1 MQIVNI
7 GAATDLPKLLAELEK
22 YGAGDPD
29 VDDIQALEIELYDS
43 PDRGAAVVLGAMAE
57 KAIVKLLSRTMKEED
72 IKGNFGT
79 KIDIAYAQA
88 LFGAQT
94 KRELTI
100 IRHLRNQFAHSRKPI
115 EFTAPIVKKCCA
127 QLFYPDAPGVVIPIA
142 YVNNAPDRRLKDA
155 IDKSHPRTRY
165 SLSVHEIISR
175 VYVVHGD
182 ESDPIN
188 HLT

>member
-29 VDDIQALEIELYDS
+29 VDDIQALEIELYYS
-43 PDRGAAVVLGAMAE
+43 PDRGAAVVLGDMAE
-57 KAIVKLLSRTMKEED
+57 KAIVKLLSRIMKEED

-79 KIDIAYAQA
+79 KIDVAYARA

-115 EFTAPIVKKCCA
+115 EFTAPIVKKCCV
-127 QLFYPDAPGVVIPIA
+127 QLFYPDAPGVVPIA

-155 IDKSHPRTRY
+155 IDKSHPRTKY

-175 VYVVHGD
+175 VYVVRGH